1 MLSIRSRCSPL
12 LYISVMDI
20 SRFALNLLTIFAPCN
35 TIFMMTSDHNM
46 ILGIEK
52 GNNSS

>member
-12 LYISVMDI
+12 LDISLMDI
-20 SRFALNLLTIFAPCN
+20 PRLALSLLTILAAYN

-52 GNNSS
+52 EINSS